1 MAQSHGK
8 SVSLRYITVK
18 EPGKRPPTASATC
31 LARSQLNT
39 ANHKEPS
46 KEPSNEPSKEPSPIG
61 SEGSTGSP
69 TSITSSLMTL
79 NTNISHN
86 GVITN
91 GSNNTISLSIQL
103 QRSELSSSDRCI
115 NKSSSPPRI
124 FPFSVVT
131 GQNHLSSSDKIHH
144 ERTLSDITKQEREIT
159 RHERASS
166 TDGLLQC
173 MSPDDYLSDD
183 YEVHRNSLPRP
194 GKRQGTR
201 YVPLTKTTSSQT
213 PLVQAGDK
221 SSEERELS
229 QCPIMDGSQTLKD
242 RERRLKPATSFK
254 RKHQRQRSWG
264 GNKILDEQGN

>member
-18 EPGKRPPTASATC
+18 EPGKRPPTASATFHT
-31 LARSQLNT
+31 RT
-39 ANHKEPS
+39 VANHKEAS
-46 KEPSNEPSKEPSPIG
+46 KEPSKEPSPIG
-61 SEGSTGSP
+61 SECSTGSP
-69 TSITSSLMTL
+69 TSFTSSLVTL

-86 GVITN
+86 GVVANGTN
-91 GSNNTISLSIQL
+91 PISLSIQL

-115 NKSSSPPRI
+115 NKSSSPPPKI
-124 FPFSVVT
+124 FPFPAVT
-131 GQNHLSSSDKIHH
+131 MQNHSSSAEKIHH
-144 ERTLSDITKQEREIT
+144 ERTLSDITKQEREIS

-183 YEVHRNSLPRP
+183 YDVHRNSLPRLGKQP
-194 GKRQGTR
+194 GVR
-201 YVPLTKTTSSQT
+201 YMPLTKSASSQNAQ
-213 PLVQAGDK
+213 LQLGDK
-221 SSEERELS
+221 SSEEREFT
-229 QCPIMDGSQTLKD
+229 QCPIDGTQTLKD

-264 GNKILDEQGN
+264 GSKILDEQGNQFNCV